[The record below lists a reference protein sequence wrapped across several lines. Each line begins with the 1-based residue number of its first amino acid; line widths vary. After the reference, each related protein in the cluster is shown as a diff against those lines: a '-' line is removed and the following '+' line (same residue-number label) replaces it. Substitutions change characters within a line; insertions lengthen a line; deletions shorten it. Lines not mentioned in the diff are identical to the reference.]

1 MNTMPG
7 TFGYGQ
13 EYDNTAAN
21 NSPLEGIENAFSE
34 KAIRM
39 GFIRKVYGILMVQLA
54 VTVGFICL
62 FIFEPKVNWVAL
74 VLVFIMMI
82 VLVCCD
88 KVRRT
93 FPVNLICLMVFTLL
107 ESFLLGTTASY
118 YRHDEVMMAAGICTF
133 VCLGLTLFAF
143 QTKWDFT
150 MLGGMLFVAL
160 LVLMCFGF
168 ICIFIPGRVVNVVYA
183 SLGALVFSVK
193 YAVLCTHQLFWLAGL
208 ICICLRYPN
217 DARGKHRYSLS
228 PEEYIM
234 AALNIYV
241 DIVLLFSFI
250 LDIVGFANH
259 G

>member
-62 FIFEPKVNWVAL
+62 FIFEPKVNHFARSHVELVWVAL

-183 SLGALVFSVK
+183 SLGALVFSV
-193 YAVLCTHQLFWLAGL
+193 YLVFDTQMMLG
-208 ICICLRYPN
+208 
-217 DARGKHRYSLS
+217 GKHRYSLS

>member
-1 MNTMPG
+1 
-7 TFGYGQ
+7 
-13 EYDNTAAN
+13 
-21 NSPLEGIENAFSE
+21 
-34 KAIRM
+34 
-39 GFIRKVYGILMVQLA
+39 
-54 VTVGFICL
+54 
-62 FIFEPKVNWVAL
+62 
-74 VLVFIMMI
+74 MMI

-118 YRHDEVMMAAGICTF
+118 YGHDEVMIAAGICTF
-133 VCLGLTLFAF
+133 VCLGLTIFAF

-150 MLGGMLFVAL
+150 MFGGMLFVAL
-160 LVLMCFGF
+160 LVLVCFGF
-168 ICIFIPGRVVNVVYA
+168 ICIFIPGRY
-183 SLGALVFSVK
+183 LVFDTQMM
-193 YAVLCTHQLFWLAGL
+193 LG
-208 ICICLRYPN
+208 
-217 DARGKHRYSLS
+217 GKHRYSLS

-250 LDIVGFANH
+250 LDIVGFANR